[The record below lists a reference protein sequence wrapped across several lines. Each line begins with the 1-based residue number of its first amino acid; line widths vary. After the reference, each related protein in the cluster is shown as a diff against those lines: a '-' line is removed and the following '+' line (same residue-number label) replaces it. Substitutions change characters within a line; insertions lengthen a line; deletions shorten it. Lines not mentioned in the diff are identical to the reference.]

1 MLSKPNS
8 EIQRIIDKLQQ
19 SRKLKEEA
27 LYDEAIEDLTALASG
42 QTAINDQISK
52 EVLLYTLTSEALI
65 ILQQDKIIDCTPN
78 LRDIIQMECNEFMN
92 NSFLG
97 LIHPEDRE
105 RTAALIKAKDAELT
119 KCRMLR
125 KDKSTV
131 HIEMSIYF
139 AKAAG
144 KTVVLLRDITDHKLL
159 EDQLRESEN
168 KFRNLAN
175 TTSVAIMIYQGEK
188 WVYANPAAERISGYT
203 LNQLKEIE
211 YWEFVAP
218 EYQDM
223 IRNRGKQRQQ
233 GEDVPSGYEFQIIA
247 KDGKRKWVYLEGKLT
262 IYNGKPAGLIS
273 ILEITHIK
281 NVELNL
287 KEKNEALQIADK
299 QLQENNKI
307 LNELNQQLKKQNTKL
322 QKAKEKAEESD
333 RLKSAFLANMSHEI
347 RTPMNAIMGFAEILS
362 ETEVSTE
369 TQMEFGKTIYS
380 RSQHLLQII
389 NDIVDISKIEA
400 NLLNIQ
406 KSHFDINQM
415 LDELHATFIPMLR
428 KRNKSHIDL
437 KLIKPVAGK
446 FPIYTDHSR
455 LEQILTNLISNAIK
469 FTDQG
474 SISIGYEKP
483 QNDILEFYVNDTG
496 SGIKPSEINK
506 IFDRFVMATNA
517 VNDKNEGTGLGLA
530 ISKSLAELL
539 GGRIWIAQTSETGT
553 SFHFTINICEKE
565 KARQNADK
573 PEETKP
579 QAMKH
584 TKILLVEDDQGSIKF
599 MRTILEDKGADLT
612 ICQKGQDAIKKI
624 AQGAHFDI
632 ILMDIRLPDMSGLE
646 VTKTIKSSVN
656 IPIIAQTAYALNEDR
671 DKALKAGCDDYIP
684 KPIDIEKL
692 IQLIKKHTTK

>member
-415 LDELHATFIPMLR
+415 LDELYATFIPMLR

>member
-78 LRDIIQMECNEFMN
+78 LRDIIQLECNEFMN

-247 KDGKRKWVYLEGKLT
+247 KDG
-262 IYNGKPAGLIS
+262 
-273 ILEITHIK
+273 
-281 NVELNL
+281 
-287 KEKNEALQIADK
+287 
-299 QLQENNKI
+299 
-307 LNELNQQLKKQNTKL
+307 
-322 QKAKEKAEESD
+322 
-333 RLKSAFLANMSHEI
+333 
-347 RTPMNAIMGFAEILS
+347 
-362 ETEVSTE
+362 
-369 TQMEFGKTIYS
+369 
-380 RSQHLLQII
+380 
-389 NDIVDISKIEA
+389 
-400 NLLNIQ
+400 
-406 KSHFDINQM
+406 
-415 LDELHATFIPMLR
+415 
-428 KRNKSHIDL
+428 
-437 KLIKPVAGK
+437 
-446 FPIYTDHSR
+446 
-455 LEQILTNLISNAIK
+455 
-469 FTDQG
+469 
-474 SISIGYEKP
+474 
-483 QNDILEFYVNDTG
+483 
-496 SGIKPSEINK
+496 
-506 IFDRFVMATNA
+506 
-517 VNDKNEGTGLGLA
+517 
-530 ISKSLAELL
+530 
-539 GGRIWIAQTSETGT
+539 
-553 SFHFTINICEKE
+553 
-565 KARQNADK
+565 
-573 PEETKP
+573 
-579 QAMKH
+579 
-584 TKILLVEDDQGSIKF
+584 
-599 MRTILEDKGADLT
+599 
-612 ICQKGQDAIKKI
+612 
-624 AQGAHFDI
+624 
-632 ILMDIRLPDMSGLE
+632 
-646 VTKTIKSSVN
+646 
-656 IPIIAQTAYALNEDR
+656 
-671 DKALKAGCDDYIP
+671 
-684 KPIDIEKL
+684 
-692 IQLIKKHTTK
+692 

>member
-1 MLSKPNS
+1 MLSNHNS
-8 EIQRIIDKLQQ
+8 EIKRIIDKLQQ
-19 SRKLKEEA
+19 SKKLKEEA
-27 LYDEAIEDLTALASG
+27 LYDEAIQDLKALAPGESDTNN
-42 QTAINDQISK
+42 QNSK
-52 EVLLYTLTSEALI
+52 EALLYTLTSEALI
-65 ILQQDKIIDCTPN
+65 ILKGDKIIDCTPN
-78 LRDIIQMECNEFMN
+78 LRDMIQMECNEFMN

-97 LIHPEDRE
+97 LIHPENRDR
-105 RTAALIKAKDAELT
+105 TKTLLKNKDTKLT

-131 HIEMSIYF
+131 HIEMSIHF
-139 AKAAG
+139 AIVEG
-144 KTVVLLRDITDHKLL
+144 KTVILLRDITDHVLL

-188 WVYANPAAERISGYT
+188 WAYANPAAERISGYT
-203 LNQLKEIE
+203 LNELKEIE
-211 YWEFVAP
+211 YWKFVAP

-223 IRNRGKQRQQ
+223 VRNRGKQRQQ

-262 IYNGKPAGLIS
+262 IYNGQPAGLIS
-273 ILEITHIK
+273 IIEITHIK

-287 KEKNEALQIADK
+287 KEKNEALQVADK
-299 QLQENNKI
+299 QLQDKNKI
-307 LNELNQQLKKQNTKL
+307 LNELNQQLKKQNIKL

-369 TQMEFGKTIYS
+369 SQMEFGKTIYS

-415 LDELHATFIPMLR
+415 LDELHETFIPILR

-437 KLIKPVAGK
+437 KLIKSIAGK
-446 FPIYTDHSR
+446 FPIYTDHNR

-469 FTDQG
+469 FTNQG

-483 QNDILEFYVNDTG
+483 INDILEFYVSDTG

-539 GGRIWIAQTSETGT
+539 GGRIWIAQTSEKGT
-553 SFHFTINICEKE
+553 SFHFTISICEKE
-565 KARQNADK
+565 KDRQSSDK
-573 PEETKP
+573 PEETRL

-584 TKILLVEDDQGSIKF
+584 TKILLVEDDEGSIKF

-612 ICQKGQDAIKKI
+612 ICQKGQDAIEKI

-646 VTKTIKSSVN
+646 VTKTIKPLVN

-671 DKALKAGCDDYIP
+671 DKALQAGCDDYIP

-692 IQLIKKHTTK
+692 IQLIKKHTS

>member
-1 MLSKPNS
+1 MLSNPNS
-8 EIQRIIDKLQQ
+8 EIKRIIDKLQQ
-19 SRKLKEEA
+19 SKKLKEEA
-27 LYDEAIEDLTALASG
+27 LYDEAIQDLKALAQGESDTNN
-42 QTAINDQISK
+42 QSSK
-52 EVLLYTLTSEALI
+52 EALLYTLTSEALI
-65 ILQQDKIIDCTPN
+65 ILKGDKIIDCTPN
-78 LRDIIQMECNEFMN
+78 LRDMIQMECNEFMN

-97 LIHPEDRE
+97 LIHPEDRD
-105 RTAALIKAKDAELT
+105 RTKTLLKNKDTKLT
-119 KCRMLR
+119 KCRILR

-131 HIEMSIYF
+131 HIEMSIHF
-139 AKAAG
+139 AIVEG
-144 KTVVLLRDITDHKLL
+144 KTVILLRDITDHVLL

-203 LNQLKEIE
+203 LNELKEIE

-262 IYNGKPAGLIS
+262 IYNGQPAGLIS
-273 ILEITHIK
+273 IIEITHIK

-299 QLQENNKI
+299 QLQDKNKI
-307 LNELNQQLKKQNTKL
+307 LNELNQQLKKQNIKL

-369 TQMEFGKTIYS
+369 SQMEFGKTIYS

-415 LDELHATFIPMLR
+415 LDELHETFIPILR

-437 KLIKPVAGK
+437 KLIKSIAGK
-446 FPIYTDHSR
+446 FVIYTDHNR
-455 LEQILTNLISNAIK
+455 LEQILTNLISNATK
-469 FTDQG
+469 FTNQG

-483 QNDILEFYVNDTG
+483 INDILEFYVSDTG

-539 GGRIWIAQTSETGT
+539 GGRIWIAQTSEKGT
-553 SFHFTINICEKE
+553 SFHFTISICEKE
-565 KARQNADK
+565 KDRQNSDK
-573 PEETKP
+573 PEETRL

-584 TKILLVEDDQGSIKF
+584 TKILLVEDDEGSIKF

-612 ICQKGQDAIKKI
+612 ICQKGQDAIEKI

-646 VTKTIKSSVN
+646 VTKTIKSLVN

-671 DKALKAGCDDYIP
+671 DKALQAGCDDYIP

-692 IQLIKKHTTK
+692 IQLIKKHTS